1 MNTISVAEND
11 FYDSKDRQRKDAAC
25 NLNGISLANRL
36 WSNFYM
42 LTGKMLRS
50 VAFLHCHCLPLLV
63 SRLSDNTN
71 H

>member
-36 WSNFYM
+36 WSNIYIP
-42 LTGKMLRS
+42 TGKMLRS
-50 VAFLHCHCLPLLV
+50 VASLHCLPLLV